1 MVTAADIAR
10 ARKVAGQV
18 EDPEL
23 PPITIADLG
32 VLRGIESDGSTDGLI
47 AHITPTYSGCPANL
61 VIALAVESAL
71 REAGF
76 ARVRVETDLA
86 PPWSSDDV
94 TEAGRIKLKAMG
106 IAPPAAP
113 GASETPV
120 CPRCDAANVAEIS
133 RFGATAC
140 KALWRCNACLE
151 PFEAFK
157 RL

>member
-10 ARKVAGQV
+10 ARDIAGRV

-23 PPITIADLG
+23 PPVTIAELG
-32 VLRGIESDGSTDGLI
+32 VLRGIEADASNGGLL
-47 AHITPTYSGCPANL
+47 ARITPTYSGCPANL

-71 REAGF
+71 LDAGF
-76 ARVRVETDLA
+76 APVRVETELA

-94 TEAGRIKLKAMG
+94 TEGGRAKLKAMG
-106 IAPPAAP
+106 IAPPASP

-120 CPRCDAANVAEIS
+120 CPRCDAADVAEIS